1 MKLQT
6 QRPKMF
12 HFPKMARTATIQ
24 VLSKFGSKDRL
35 RLLREISGAYQ
46 TRSQQATWDP
56 DTNILCPWCGC
67 EQDTRWHRL
76 GVRTAF
82 AEHREPYNHVIDYLV
97 ERQSPWIE
105 LPVLFDNP
113 DDEIITHLH
122 CAMPSPEISEAL
134 VDNIRLTFDNQQI
147 VAFTDGSCQHPSLIN
162 SRYAAYSIVID
173 LCTNEEQRQEEV
185 NHFLSHGCIPK
196 TLQLLG
202 AARLQGAQNILR
214 AELSP
219 ILEAFRLFDNILVYT
234 DSAASISAIA
244 RVANAMSVLEFAD
257 HSEFDILLHFSRW
270 IFRIARLKKL
280 RHILILKPLKMQVSV
295 TDNWAIN
302 WLMMKLLRLEI
313 YISQQSFCLNKEL
326 VNALQTF
333 LF

>member
-6 QRPKMF
+6 QRHKMF

-76 GVRTAF
+76 GVCTAF

-122 CAMPSPEISEAL
+122 YAMPSPEISEAL
-134 VDNIRLTFDNQQI
+134 VDNIRRTFDNQQI

-173 LCTNEEQRQEEV
+173 LCTNEEQRQEKRSII
-185 NHFLSHGCIPK
+185 FLVMDVFQKRCNFLGQQDFRVHK
-196 TLQLLG
+196 TFF
-202 AARLQGAQNILR
+202 
-214 AELSP
+214 ELS
-219 ILEAFRLFDNILVYT
+219 FHLFWK
-234 DSAASISAIA
+234 
-244 RVANAMSVLEFAD
+244 
-257 HSEFDILLHFSRW
+257 HFVSLI
-270 IFRIARLKKL
+270 IF
-280 RHILILKPLKMQVSV
+280 
-295 TDNWAIN
+295 
-302 WLMMKLLRLEI
+302 
-313 YISQQSFCLNKEL
+313 
-326 VNALQTF
+326 
-333 LF
+333 